1 MKKVLTFTVC
11 FLSFFCIA
19 VGAESL
25 EVTVNN
31 PYLDRTLNISGSFQ
45 KVTLSNGM
53 PVCSM
58 MSSAFNRNLGT
69 YPVSTNR
76 NGVFYL
82 SIQQGAQEVCA
93 GQYANYKIY
102 KTDIDGIGISYNDA
116 DPASNSQGQA
126 IPLWPQLMQKFT
138 RSGDAMNISLNVDIR
153 LWKYSTASNALPYGL
168 VRITGPRVLQ
178 MVGPVAGDTLNRCS
192 TQSGSAGGTTFCY
205 ILRESV
211 ATSSSVYAST
221 CEFVNASKTVQMG
234 QHYIPANAAEG
245 YGSPWVD
252 ASFQLRCPNA
262 WGYYSDLSSPSA
274 ATKNNAVTITVQ
286 PRDGVVNASKGIF
299 KLDGSGAQGVG
310 IQLAWG
316 DYSSQA
322 NTPVNPVQ
330 LNTPTNANTLSSNFA
345 AGPYAI
351 GSNAVSGDGS
361 IKMAARYIR
370 TTGPVQPGPA
380 NGLVEILAN
389 YQ

>member
-1 MKKVLTFTVC
+1 M
-11 FLSFFCIA
+11 
-19 VGAESL
+19 
-25 EVTVNN
+25 NN
-31 PYLDRTLNISGSFQ
+31 PYLDRTLNISGSLQ
-45 KVTLSNGM
+45 KTTLSNDM

-58 MSSAFNRNLGT
+58 ISNVFNKNLGT
-69 YPVSTNR
+69 YPVSTNK
-76 NGVFYL
+76 NAVFYL
-82 SIQQGAQEVCA
+82 SIQEGTQEVCA

-102 KTDIDGIGISYNDA
+102 KTDVEGIGISYNDA
-116 DPASNSQGQA
+116 DPTSNSKGQA
-126 IPLWPQLMQKFT
+126 IPLWPQLMQKYT

-153 LWKYSTASNALPYGL
+153 LWKYSSASNALPYGL

-178 MVGPVAGDTLNRCS
+178 MVGPVAGDTLSRCS
-192 TQSGSAGGTTFCY
+192 TLSGSAGGMTFCY

-211 ATSSSVYAST
+211 ATSSSVYSST

-234 QHYIPANAAEG
+234 QHYIPVNAAEG
-245 YGSPWVD
+245 YGTPWVD

-262 WGYYSDLSSPSA
+262 WGYYSDLNSPSA
-274 ATKNNAVTITVQ
+274 VTKNNAVTITVQ

-316 DYSSQA
+316 DYGNQGD
-322 NTPVNPVQ
+322 TPAKPVQ
-330 LNTPTNANTLSSNFA
+330 LNIPTNASSISSNFA
-345 AGPYAI
+345 AGPYAT
-351 GSNAVSGDGS
+351 GSNPVSGDGT
-361 IKMAARYIR
+361 IQMAARYIR
-370 TTGPVQPGPA
+370 TTGTLQPGPA